1 MIEIRK
7 AAMADSA
14 DVLLW
19 RNDGVTREM
28 SRNTGTIA
36 GDEHEKWFMES
47 LERNDRVFYIGETE
61 GEKIGMVRFDQREG
75 DDWEVNINLNPAMR
89 GRKLSLALL
98 EQAITRFTGERN
110 PRRILAVI
118 KTTNVPSQKIFGR
131 AGFQLAGRDG
141 DFERHELRVTG
152 EGD

>member
-7 AAMADSA
+7 ATLADSA

-28 SRNTGTIA
+28 SRSPEAIPGE
-36 GDEHEKWFMES
+36 EHEKWFLES
-47 LERNDRVFYIGETE
+47 LERDDRVFYIGETE

-98 EQAITRFTGERN
+98 KMAIGEFTGQRQ
-110 PRRILAVI
+110 PGRILAVI
-118 KTTNVPSQKIFGR
+118 RTVNIPSKKIFGR
-131 AGFQLAGRDG
+131 AGFELAGQDG
-141 DFERHELRVTG
+141 DFERHELRVTSG
-152 EGD
+152 